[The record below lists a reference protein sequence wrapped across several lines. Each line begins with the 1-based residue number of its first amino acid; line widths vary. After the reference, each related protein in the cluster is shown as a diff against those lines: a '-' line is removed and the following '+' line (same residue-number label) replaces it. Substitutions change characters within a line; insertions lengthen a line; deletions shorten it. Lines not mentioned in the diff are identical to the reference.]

1 MHAAKIPCR
10 PFRLLLRRLAFRAG
24 VRIVEVRASDLFSLG
39 PRCAQLCSQ
48 QQWMVV
54 QQSGGKTRAR
64 ARLVSGSLQLETCL
78 LPATQTFCFFFF
90 LLFYG
95 GRCFLR
101 CTCALSSCTFAN
113 WIKNA
118 GEEDAARIGRS
129 GKPASARGCGLE
141 SGEGC
146 GLSVT

>member
-24 VRIVEVRASDLFSLG
+24 VRIVEVQASDLFSLG

-78 LPATQTFCFFFF
+78 LPATQTFCFLFFF
-90 LLFYG
+90 YFMVGGVFCVAHVRYLL
-95 GRCFLR
+95 
-101 CTCALSSCTFAN
+101 ALSLIGLKTLEKKTQHGSDGRASQL
-113 WIKNA
+113 A
-118 GEEDAARIGRS
+118 RAA
-129 GKPASARGCGLE
+129 
-141 SGEGC
+141 
-146 GLSVT
+146 VV